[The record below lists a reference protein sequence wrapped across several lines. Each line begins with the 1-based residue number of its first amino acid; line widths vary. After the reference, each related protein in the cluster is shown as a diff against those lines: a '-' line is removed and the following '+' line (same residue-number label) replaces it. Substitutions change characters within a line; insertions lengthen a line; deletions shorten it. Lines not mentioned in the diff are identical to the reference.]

1 MYGIVNKAIEELV
14 VHHFGEEKWRLIKE
28 RSGVDVEFFI
38 SNEPYD
44 DRITYQLAE
53 AVSLEM
59 NMPITAVLEAFGE
72 WWILHTGREQYG
84 YLLDSGGDN
93 LKKFLLHLPLFH
105 NRVMM
110 IYPKLTP
117 PEFKIS
123 DVNDRDL
130 LVHYF
135 SERAGLQHFVV
146 GLLTGLGKFYN
157 CPVQVEMIQ
166 SRDSGADHEIFKVT
180 W

>member
-59 NMPITAVLEAFGE
+59 NMPITAVLEVFGE

-93 LKKFLLHLPLFH
+93 LKNFLLHLPLFH

>member
-84 YLLDSGGDN
+84 YLLESGGDN

-110 IYPKLTP
+110 IYPKLTA

-123 DVNDRDL
+123 DVNERDL

-157 CPVQVEMIQ
+157 CPVQVEMMQ